1 MVRQG
6 KNQKP
11 KVLLAGDIDSAFV
24 TPDAAE
30 ALEAQKCSRILDAV
44 ELASKEDFALIG
56 VVMSGAAANLES
68 ALKSLRQVSR
78 DSKIILLARMYHEP
92 LAMKFVQGDREGK
105 RLADD
110 YLICPVVADDFDKWL
125 GLAAGV
131 EPEAAQTIAQ
141 DVHVARKIR
150 ELEKLATEDDLTG
163 LKNRRYIWEFG
174 RQIIARAKKTSGRV
188 TFLIFDID
196 DFKHYNDRYGHP
208 AGDDILKQAA
218 ALIQRCCRRH
228 DVVGRIGGDEF
239 AVVFWDDPRRREDGT
254 GGERRS
260 SSDHPK
266 EAVFIAERFREQLEN
281 AEFNLLGPGGKGVL
295 TISGG
300 LASFPPDG
308 ATVEELFRKADRALL
323 EAKKSGK
330 NQIYLVGGPNAG

>member
-1 MVRQG
+1 MADQ
-6 KNQKP
+6 KENLKP
-11 KVLLAGDIDSAFV
+11 KILLAGDIGSAFV

-30 ALEAQKCSRILDAV
+30 ALEARKCSKITDAV
-44 ELASKEDFALIG
+44 KLASEEDYALVG
-56 VVMSGAAANLES
+56 VVMSGTAVNLES
-68 ALKSLRQVSR
+68 ALKSLRQANR
-78 DSKIILLARMYHEP
+78 ESKIILLAQMYHEP
-92 LAMKFVQGDREGK
+92 LAMKFIQGDREGK

-110 YLICPVVADDFDKWL
+110 YLICPVVAADFDKWL
-125 GLAAGV
+125 GPAVGA
-131 EPEAAQTIAQ
+131 EPQAAQAIAQ
-141 DVHVARKIR
+141 DALVVQKIR

-188 TFLIFDID
+188 TLLIFDID
-196 DFKHYNDRYGHP
+196 DFKHYNDQYGHP

-239 AVVFWDDPRRREDGT
+239 AVVFWDDPRRPADSIGS
-254 GGERRS
+254 ERRA

-266 EAVFIAERFREQLEN
+266 EAVFIAERFREQLET
-281 AEFNLLGPGGKGVL
+281 ADFNLLGPGGKGVL

-300 LASFPPDG
+300 LASFPRNG
-308 ATVEELFRKADRALL
+308 TTVEELFKKADEALL

-330 NQIYLVGGPNAG
+330 NQIYLVGKPDAD